1 MFTNQV
7 QEGTISRIASE
18 KLKEFIYYPLRLT
31 EKNPRESF
39 KDKSNSVSSHLMKA
53 KSYGWLTSAAKS
65 FQMLPIEAT
74 MSDLLW

>member
-1 MFTNQV
+1 MFN
-7 QEGTISRIASE
+7 R
-18 KLKEFIYYPLRLT
+18 
-31 EKNPRESF
+31 KNPRESF

-74 MSDLLW
+74 MLDLLW